1 MMAEGKKLLNTELRV
16 VNVGLE
22 LFANDLRSLGV
33 PVVQV
38 DWRPPAAVTSV
49 WCRFCRGY
57 RVPSP
62 AGKRH
67 SLCYSTTSDVGLF

>member
-1 MMAEGKKLLNTELRV
+1 MAEGRKLLSTELRV

-38 DWRPPAAVTSV
+38 DWHPPAGGDQRMA
-49 WCRFCRGY
+49 
-57 RVPSP
+57 
-62 AGKRH
+62 
-67 SLCYSTTSDVGLF
+67 SLLQRLQGSQPRQEEA

>member
-38 DWRPPAAVTSV
+38 DWRPPAGGDQRMV
-49 WCRFCRGY
+49 
-57 RVPSP
+57 
-62 AGKRH
+62 
-67 SLCYSTTSDVGLF
+67 SLLQRLQGSQPRQEEA

>member
-1 MMAEGKKLLNTELRV
+1 MNAEARKLLSTELRV

-38 DWRPPAAVTSV
+38 DWRPPAGGDQRMA
-49 WCRFCRGY
+49 
-57 RVPSP
+57 
-62 AGKRH
+62 
-67 SLCYSTTSDVGLF
+67 SLLQRLQSSQPRREEA